1 MRTGLLGGSFN
12 PPHHGHL
19 AMARAAKEALGL
31 DRVILIPAARP
42 PHKPTSQDMAS
53 PHDRLTMTRAA
64 AAEQGLE
71 VSPIE
76 LERIGPSYTID
87 TVRELQRLHPDDTF
101 FFIIGGDT
109 LGELPTW
116 REAARL
122 LGEVRFVV
130 VNRPGYDLDAGL
142 ATIASA
148 FGEDAA
154 RDIRGHVVTMPPHPV
169 SSTEVRRRIREDAPG
184 WRDLVPAGVAAV
196 IDAERLYGRSF
207 VTTYTTIGELARHE
221 GQRVELRGWLY
232 KQRGKGKIC
241 FLHLRDGTG
250 IVQTI
255 VNKEQV
261 GEQVFERLKG
271 LGQESALKVRGTP
284 RKDERAPGGVELDV
298 DDLEVVAPAAGEY
311 PISLQEHGI
320 DFLLSKRHLWLR
332 SAKQHAVMRVRNE
345 VVKAIRDFF
354 YDRGFVLID
363 APIFTPSACE
373 GTTNLFEVK
382 YFDEFAYLTQSGQ
395 LYMEAGAMAHGKV
408 YCFGPTFRAERSK
421 TRRHLTEFWMV
432 EPEMAWASLDDAMAL
447 AEEFLEAIVQ
457 RALERCKEELKV
469 LERDTAALERVK
481 RPFPRITYDE
491 AVKILHD
498 KGLPFEYGNDFGAP
512 DETAISEQFDR
523 PVMIHRW
530 PHEVKAFYARRDPK
544 NDKLALAVDVIA
556 PEGVGEV
563 IGGGERA
570 TDLAFL
576 EQQIAQHKLPMEAF
590 EWYLDLRR
598 YGSVPHAGFG
608 LGLERTVAWICGRE
622 HVREAIPFPRTIYRK
637 DP

>member
-1 MRTGLLGGSFN
+1 MTTFTT
-12 PPHHGHL
+12 
-19 AMARAAKEALGL
+19 
-31 DRVILIPAARP
+31 I
-42 PHKPTSQDMAS
+42 
-53 PHDRLTMTRAA
+53 DRL
-64 AAEQGLE
+64 AE
-71 VSPIE
+71 
-76 LERIGPSYTID
+76 
-87 TVRELQRLHPDDTF
+87 H
-101 FFIIGGDT
+101 
-109 LGELPTW
+109 
-116 REAARL
+116 A
-122 LGEVRFVV
+122 
-130 VNRPGYDLDAGL
+130 
-142 ATIASA
+142 
-148 FGEDAA
+148 
-154 RDIRGHVVTMPPHPV
+154 
-169 SSTEVRRRIREDAPG
+169 
-184 WRDLVPAGVAAV
+184 
-196 IDAERLYGRSF
+196 
-207 VTTYTTIGELARHE
+207 

-232 KQRGKGKIC
+232 KQRGKGKIT

-250 IVQTI
+250 VVQTI
-255 VNKEQV
+255 VNREQV
-261 GEQVFERLKG
+261 GEQVYERLKG
-271 LGQESALKVRGTP
+271 LMQESALKMRGTP
-284 RKDERAPGGVELDV
+284 RKDDRAPGGVELDV

-332 SAKQHAVMRVRNE
+332 SSKQHAVMRVRNE
-345 VVKAIRDFF
+345 VIKAIRDFF
-354 YDRGFVLID
+354 YDKRFVLID

-395 LYMEAGAMAHGKV
+395 LYMEAAAMAHGNV

-432 EPEMAWASLDDAMAL
+432 EPEMAWAGLDDVMDL
-447 AEEFLEAIVQ
+447 AEEFLEAVVG

-469 LERDTAALERVK
+469 LERDPAPLERVR

-491 AVKILHD
+491 AVKLLHD
-498 KGLPFEYGNDFGAP
+498 KGLPFEHGNDLGAP
-512 DETAISEQFDR
+512 DETAISENFDR

-530 PHEVKAFYARRDPK
+530 PHQVKAFYARRDPQ
-544 NDKLALAVDVIA
+544 NDALALAVDVIA

-576 EQQIAQHKLPMEAF
+576 EEQIAAHGLPKEAF

-598 YGSVPHAGFG
+598 FGAVPHGGFG